1 MMEEKIKVSVI
12 IPVYNVEDYI
22 EKCLESVV
30 NQTLKEIEIIVVND
44 GTKDNSI
51 KKIEKYFSD
60 SRIKIINKQ
69 NGGLSSARNAGLEIA
84 KGEYISFIDSDDF
97 IEEKMLEELYNESEN
112 ADIVFSNNLNYNM
125 LDNKL
130 SKEEREFFF
139 DKMSN
144 KGSYICMYSS
154 AVVWNK
160 IYKRDFLEKNN
171 LRFIEGIIHEDDI
184 FTIKSHFLAEKVKYV
199 KKFHYYYRINR
210 KDSIMNNKVKN
221 KHLENYKV
229 IYEQVREFYDNFNGT
244 NFEKLRLYLLKSYYL
259 IFRMRLEGNVNKIEI
274 TNFENNFKKCYS
286 ELKLSRLEKRIIED
300 DVKRVLKNREYSYIN
315 LLDSFYWKNKFINKK
330 IFRRIIEEK
339 IRRIIKK

>member
-171 LRFIEGIIHEDDI
+171 LKFIEGIIHEDDI
-184 FTIKSHFLAEKVKYV
+184 FTIKSHFLAKKVKYV

-210 KDSIMNNKVKN
+210 RDSIMSNKVKN

-274 TNFENNFKKCYS
+274 TDFENNFKKCYS

-315 LLDSFYWKNKFINKK
+315 LLDSFYWKNNLL
-330 IFRRIIEEK
+330 
-339 IRRIIKK
+339 IKKFLEELLKKK

>member
-22 EKCLESVV
+22 EKCLDSVV

-44 GTKDNSI
+44 GTKDNSM

-60 SRIKIINKQ
+60 LRIKIINKE
-69 NGGLSSARNAGLEIA
+69 NGGLSSARNAGLAIA

-112 ADIVFSNNLNYNM
+112 ADIVFSDNLNYNM
-125 LDNKL
+125 IDSKV
-130 SKEEREFFF
+130 SKEERKFFF
-139 DKMSN
+139 DNMVN

-160 IYKRDFLEKNN
+160 IYKREFIEINN
-171 LRFIEGIIHEDDI
+171 LKFVEGIIHEDDI
-184 FTIKSHFLAEKVKYV
+184 FTIKSHFLAEKVKYI
-199 KKFHYYYRINR
+199 KKFHYYYRVNR
-210 KDSIMNNKVKN
+210 KDSIMNNKIKDN
-221 KHLENYKV
+221 HLRNYKI
-229 IYEQVREFYDNFNGT
+229 IYEQVKEFYDNFNGT

-274 TNFENNFKKCYS
+274 TDFENKFKKYYS

-300 DVKRVLKNREYSYIN
+300 DVKRILKNREYSYIN
-315 LLDSFYWKNKFINKK
+315 LFDSFYWKNKFINKK

>member
-1 MMEEKIKVSVI
+1 MKERIKVSVI

-22 EKCLESVV
+22 EKCLASVV

-60 SRIKIINKQ
+60 SRIKVINKE
-69 NGGLSSARNAGLEIA
+69 NGGQSSARNAGLIIA

-97 IEEKMLEELYNESEN
+97 IEEKMLEELYNGSEN
-112 ADIVFSNNLNYNM
+112 ADIVFSDNFNYNM
-125 LDNKL
+125 VDSKVL
-130 SKEEREFFF
+130 KEEREFFF
-139 DKMSN
+139 DNLLN

-160 IYKRDFLEKNN
+160 IYKKEFLEKNN
-171 LRFIEGIIHEDDI
+171 LNFIEGIIHEDDI
-184 FTIKSHFLAEKVKYV
+184 FTIKSHFLAKQVKYI

-210 KDSIMNNKVKN
+210 KGSTMYDKNKN
-221 KHLENYKV
+221 KHLENYRIV
-229 IYEQVREFYDNFNGT
+229 YE
-244 NFEKLRLYLLKSYYL
+244 
-259 IFRMRLEGNVNKIEI
+259 EI
-274 TNFENNFKKCYS
+274 KNFENNLKKYYS

-315 LLDSFYWKNKFINKK
+315 LFDSFYWKNKFINKK

-339 IRRIIKK
+339 IKRIIKK

>member
-1 MMEEKIKVSVI
+1 MEEKIKVSVI
-12 IPVYNVEDYI
+12 IPVYNVEEYI
-22 EKCLESVV
+22 EKCLDSVV

-44 GTKDNSI
+44 GTKDNSM

-125 LDNKL
+125 LDNKF

-139 DKMSN
+139 DKMIN

-229 IYEQVREFYDNFNGT
+229 IYEQLKEFYDNFNGT
-244 NFEKLRLYLLKSYYL
+244 DFEKIRLYLLQSYYL
-259 IFRMRLEGNVNKIEI
+259 VFKMRLEGNINKKEIED
-274 TNFENNFKKCYS
+274 FENNLKKYYS
-286 ELKLSRLEKRIIED
+286 ELELSKLERKIIED

-315 LLDSFYWKNKFINKK
+315 LFDSFYWKNKFVNKK

>member
-171 LRFIEGIIHEDDI
+171 LKFIEGIIHEDDI
-184 FTIKSHFLAEKVKYV
+184 FTIKSHFLAKKVKYV

-210 KDSIMNNKVKN
+210 RDSIMSNKVKN

-229 IYEQVREFYDNFNGT
+229 IYEQVREFYDNFNGR
-244 NFEKLRLYLLKSYYL
+244 KL
-259 IFRMRLEGNVNKIEI
+259 
-274 TNFENNFKKCYS
+274 
-286 ELKLSRLEKRIIED
+286 
-300 DVKRVLKNREYSYIN
+300 
-315 LLDSFYWKNKFINKK
+315 
-330 IFRRIIEEK
+330 
-339 IRRIIKK
+339 

>member
-1 MMEEKIKVSVI
+1 MEEKIKVSVI

-22 EKCLESVV
+22 EKCLDSVV

-44 GTKDNSI
+44 GTKDNSM

-60 SRIKIINKQ
+60 LRIKIINKE
-69 NGGLSSARNAGLEIA
+69 NGGLSSARNAGLAIA

-112 ADIVFSNNLNYNM
+112 ADIVFSDNLNYNM
-125 LDNKL
+125 IDSKV
-130 SKEEREFFF
+130 SKEERKFFF
-139 DKMSN
+139 DNMVN

-160 IYKRDFLEKNN
+160 IYKREFIEINN
-171 LRFIEGIIHEDDI
+171 LKFVEGIIHEDDI
-184 FTIKSHFLAEKVKYV
+184 FTIKSHFLAEKVKYI
-199 KKFHYYYRINR
+199 KKFHYYYRVNR
-210 KDSIMNNKVKN
+210 KDSIMNNKIKDN
-221 KHLENYKV
+221 HLRNYKI
-229 IYEQVREFYDNFNGT
+229 IYEQVKEFYDNFNGT

-274 TNFENNFKKCYS
+274 TDFENKFKKYYS

-300 DVKRVLKNREYSYIN
+300 DVKRILKNREYSYIN
-315 LLDSFYWKNKFINKK
+315 LFDSFYWKNKFINKK

-339 IRRIIKK
+339 IKRIAKK

>member
-1 MMEEKIKVSVI
+1 MEEKIKVSVI

-22 EKCLESVV
+22 EKCLDSVV

-44 GTKDNSI
+44 GAKDNSM

-69 NGGLSSARNAGLEIA
+69 NGGLSSARNAGLKIA

-97 IEEKMLEELYNESEN
+97 IEEKMLEDLYSENEN
-112 ADIVFSNNLNYNM
+112 ADIVFSDNFNYNM
-125 LDNKL
+125 LD
-130 SKEEREFFF
+130 SKVLKEKRIFPF
-139 DKMSN
+139 DNIVN

-160 IYKRDFLEKNN
+160 IYKREFLEKNN
-171 LRFIEGIIHEDDI
+171 LKFIEGIIHEDDI
-184 FTIKSHFLAEKVKYV
+184 FTIKSHFLAEKVKYI

-210 KDSIMNNKVKN
+210 KDSIMSNKAKN

-229 IYEQVREFYDNFNGT
+229 IYEQIKEFSDNFNGT
-244 NFEKLRLYLLKSYYL
+244 SFEKLRLYLLKSYYL
-259 IFRMRLEGNVNKIEI
+259 IFKIRLQGNINKKEI
-274 TNFENNFKKCYS
+274 KDFEKILKESYS
-286 ELKLSRLEKRIIED
+286 KLSLSKLEKKIIED
-300 DVKRVLKNREYSYIN
+300 DIKRVLKNREYSYIN
-315 LLDSFYWKNKFINKK
+315 LFDKFYWKNKFINKK

-339 IRRIIKK
+339 IKYIVKI